1 MKRGDQLRRPPE
13 AHLDWGM
20 RHPVDGL
27 TALYRSGVLGISL
40 AESSKRRQVAAGAL
54 EVRLTTQSKRDPCP
68 KSTRSNAKA
77 IPRIANAQRIA
88 NASFKGYSGSL

>member
-54 EVRLTTQSKRDPCP
+54 SPVDDSKQ
-68 KSTRSNAKA
+68 A
-77 IPRIANAQRIA
+77 
-88 NASFKGYSGSL
+88 GSLSQKHQEQCKGHT